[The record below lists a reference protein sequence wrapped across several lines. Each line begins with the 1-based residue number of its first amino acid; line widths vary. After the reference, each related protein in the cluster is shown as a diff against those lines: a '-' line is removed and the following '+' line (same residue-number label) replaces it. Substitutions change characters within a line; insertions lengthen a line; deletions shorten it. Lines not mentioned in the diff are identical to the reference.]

1 MKNFNFKKKISTFM
15 IALSLLNPA
24 ATLAHSGRTD
34 SSGGHKDNKNKSG
47 LGSYHYHCGGHPA
60 HLHTNGCP
68 YSSGAKTTTPTKT
81 TKTTKANA
89 SAKKEEMKSIQ
100 TKLNELGYECGEP
113 DGIAG
118 KKTKDAIKQFQKDQ
132 GLKADGI
139 AGAKTKEK
147 LGL

>member
-1 MKNFNFKKKISTFM
+1 MKRYNFKKKISTFL

-24 ATLAHSGRTD
+24 ATLAHGGRTD

-47 LGSYHYHCGGHPA
+47 LGSYHYHCGKSPA

-68 YSSGAKTTTPTKT
+68 YSSGAKANTQTKN
-81 TKTTKANA
+81 TKAST